1 MQFFISK
8 WLDTQQITLPS
19 SKDLYYVH
27 KNLPRTLL
35 DGTSDE
41 SKPHSHTLL
50 KLGTPVQVIIYLTT
64 ITRSLPVGS

>member
-8 WLDTQQITLPS
+8 CSDTQQIPLPS
-19 SKDLYYVH
+19 SNDPYYVH
-27 KNLPRTLL
+27 KNLPRTLM

-50 KLGTPVQVIIYLTT
+50 KLGALVQVIIYLTI